1 VEPIRRSLFQ
11 PLQEALSSLSLP
23 WRVALT
29 LAPLLLLALVA
40 VPRLFRLALEL
51 VARALEWLVRGYAWA
66 EYRLVRLVRRSDH
79 QLWGVV
85 GALDDGM
92 EALAVRGP
100 KRIKAL
106 GHSKLLGRV
115 LRSTVVCIA
124 VLPLLC
130 WYVTPKV
137 EPGTELRSR
146 LRQGVAWTASFDI
159 WVRTGTWPQPR
170 EKVAAKKKPQK
181 EEPGRTARR
190 DATP

>member
-1 VEPIRRSLFQ
+1 MEPIRRFLLQ
-11 PLQEALSSLSLP
+11 PLQEALSSLPLP

-51 VARALEWLVRGYAWA
+51 IARTLEWFVRGYGWA
-66 EYRLVRLVRRSDH
+66 EYRLVRLFRRSDH

-85 GALDDGM
+85 GAIDDGM
-92 EALAVRGP
+92 EALAVRGT

-106 GHSKLLGRV
+106 GHSKLLGRM
-115 LRSTVVCIA
+115 LRYTVVGIA

-130 WYVTPKV
+130 WYVAPKV

-146 LRQGVAWTASFDI
+146 LRQGVAWTASFDT

-170 EKVAAKKKPQK
+170 EKAAAKRKLQRD
-181 EEPGRTARR
+181 EQGRAARR
-190 DATP
+190 DAAP